1 MGKSLSRGR
10 LTRQRACFR
19 ALFECGSED
28 VRMALEWG
36 EVERVSEV
44 GKWDENRGWIFRWI
58 FKLDIHLGG
67 NWIFKTLARRGSV
80 EGEEKS
86 EIWLKV

>member
-10 LTRQRACFR
+10 LARQRACFG
-19 ALFECGSED
+19 AWFECGSEG

-44 GKWDENRGWIFRWI
+44 GKWDENRGWGYRWGY
-58 FKLDIHLGG
+58 KLGLHLGG
-67 NWIFKTLARRGSV
+67 NWGYKTLARGGSV
-80 EGEEKS
+80 EGEEKA